1 MSIMSSSSL
10 LLYLALFAR
19 LSGFFIISPLFSERS
34 IPLAVRF
41 GLAFVCSLL
50 LAPPMHTLSFDPSPL
65 WTLLLI
71 KEVLV
76 GYLIGFL
83 FSLIFEA
90 AALAGQV
97 VGTLG
102 GFSATELVD
111 PLANSSQPLISR
123 LFVLTVF
130 VLFLGLDLHH
140 SLLRFLFESFS
151 YMPIG
156 YQVTWSIVE
165 ASAHLFHQAILY
177 AAVPITF
184 LGALIF
190 LFGIV
195 ARFFPDLPIF
205 FVGFPI
211 QLLVGFIAIALA
223 LLFFTEIVQNSF
235 FEWLTLAKK
244 VFAPYIP

>member
-1 MSIMSSSSL
+1 
-10 LLYLALFAR
+10 
-19 LSGFFIISPLFSERS
+19 
-34 IPLAVRF
+34 
-41 GLAFVCSLL
+41 
-50 LAPPMHTLSFDPSPL
+50 MHTLSFDPSPL

-130 VLFLGLDLHH
+130 VLF
-140 SLLRFLFESFS
+140 RTRPPPFAT
-151 YMPIG
+151 P
-156 YQVTWSIVE
+156 
-165 ASAHLFHQAILY
+165 
-177 AAVPITF
+177 
-184 LGALIF
+184 
-190 LFGIV
+190 
-195 ARFFPDLPIF
+195 FPL
-205 FVGFPI
+205 
-211 QLLVGFIAIALA
+211 
-223 LLFFTEIVQNSF
+223 
-235 FEWLTLAKK
+235 
-244 VFAPYIP
+244 